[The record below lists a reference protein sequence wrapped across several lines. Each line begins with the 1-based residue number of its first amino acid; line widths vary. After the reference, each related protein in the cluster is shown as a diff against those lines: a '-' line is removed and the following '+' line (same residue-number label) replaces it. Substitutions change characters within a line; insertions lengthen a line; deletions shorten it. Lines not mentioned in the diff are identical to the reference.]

1 MDQLVFDTSA
11 TTIQLISFAAGG
23 QEINIQNHAIGHF
36 PAEHRNI
43 SFSFLPSGNDALQD
57 ALFYDISIFNEDQD
71 TLYSISQSRDRHV
84 NLAYI
89 PSGQYTIHIVAFKH
103 GVECG
108 SAHYTF
114 RVNRLL
120 KENPWF
126 WTGLSVLVAALLL
139 VWFWSYST
147 RQRQA
152 LHYQI
157 ALESARRERDALKA
171 KALGNFFNPHFLN
184 NSLHW
189 VQSRYR
195 KDPETAVLVGRLAQN
210 VDLLFANTRSGQVT
224 HSLRQE
230 LTIVENY
237 LRIQEIR
244 FGQGLITHVSLPEE
258 NDWLAEVQ
266 VPALM
271 VQIHTEN
278 AIESGIRN
286 RPGACHFNLD
296 ISRDPAGTLIT
307 IEDDGRGR
315 PEQQIN
321 GESTHNGST
330 SVMEN
335 LIELFN
341 QYNAHPIRVD
351 YEDRI
356 LVTDGVSHG
365 TRVRIYIPTNYRYDF
380 S

>member
-1 MDQLVFDTSA
+1 MMSLSSGMIWILFLLSLKVGAGQVELPYLPA
-11 TTIQLISFAAGG
+11 GNYIIQ
-23 QEINIQNHAIGHF
+23 IQ
-36 PAEHRNI
+36 
-43 SFSFLPSGNDALQD
+43 
-57 ALFYDISIFNEDQD
+57 
-71 TLYSISQSRDRHV
+71 
-84 NLAYI
+84 
-89 PSGQYTIHIVAFKH
+89 AFRH
-103 GVECG
+103 GVDVG
-108 SAHYTF
+108 KATYSFTIS
-114 RVNRLL
+114 RLL

-126 WTGLSVLVAALLL
+126 WAGLSVLVLALLL
-139 VWFWSYST
+139 VWFWSHST
-147 RQRQA
+147 RQKQTMNHQ
-152 LHYQI
+152 L
-157 ALESARRERDALKA
+157 ALEGARRERDTLKA

-195 KDPETAVLVGRLAQN
+195 KDPETAALIGRLAQN

-244 FGQGLITHVSLPEE
+244 FGSGLTTTIRLPDDHE
-258 NDWLAEVQ
+258 WLADVQ
-266 VPALM
+266 VPALLL
-271 VQIHTEN
+271 QIHTEN

-286 RPGACHFNLD
+286 RPGASLFSLTIKKVD
-296 ISRDPAGTLIT
+296 TGTSIS

-315 PEQQIN
+315 PEIQIN
-321 GESTHNGST
+321 GENNHKGST
-330 SVMEN
+330 SVMED

-341 QYNAHPIRVD
+341 LYNTHPLLVR

-356 LVTDGVSHG
+356 LITDGIPHG
-365 TRVRIYIPTNYRYDF
+365 TRVHIHIPTNYRYDF